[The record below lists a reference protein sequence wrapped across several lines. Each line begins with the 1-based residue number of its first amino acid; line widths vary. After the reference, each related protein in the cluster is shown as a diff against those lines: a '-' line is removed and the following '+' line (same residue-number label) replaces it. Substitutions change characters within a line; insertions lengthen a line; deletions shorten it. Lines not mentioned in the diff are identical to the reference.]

1 MPLKYIPQIKKFKNW
16 LIDNPDVIEARRSGA
31 TNSLYKSE
39 FTNEM
44 KNVLLPYIKGFIKK
58 NPLNIKKLIWERP
71 INFLLGVHR
80 FLRQRE
86 KRRGISS
93 AQPASIPWAHGSP
106 WVPMGLPC
114 EN

>member
-39 FTNEM
+39 FTNEI

-58 NPLNIKKLIWERP
+58 NPLNIKMKKQKKLYIETDTSTEEFRDLLNFTRIKNYF
-71 INFLLGVHR
+71 INTLGNQTMNKGKDH
-80 FLRQRE
+80 FM
-86 KRRGISS
+86 K
-93 AQPASIPWAHGSP
+93 
-106 WVPMGLPC
+106 
-114 EN
+114 